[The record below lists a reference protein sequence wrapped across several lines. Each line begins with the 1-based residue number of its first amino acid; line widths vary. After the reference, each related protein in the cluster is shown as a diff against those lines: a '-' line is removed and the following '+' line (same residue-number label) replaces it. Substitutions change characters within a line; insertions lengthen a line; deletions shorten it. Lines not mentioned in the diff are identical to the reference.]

1 MEGQLIYG
9 SLPRD
14 MQCKTLKIIIS
25 ITIPPN
31 ITYMAI
37 YEGSNS
43 LLILLCTFSKN
54 LAFRESTDNS
64 GPIEVGYV
72 LP

>member
-1 MEGQLIYG
+1 M
-9 SLPRD
+9 
-14 MQCKTLKIIIS
+14 
-25 ITIPPN
+25 TIPPN